1 MYGTMFRMKVKSGQ
15 VQKVQE
21 LFDEWEKDRQ
31 PKIKGVV
38 GGLLLKPDNKPGE
51 LIGAG
56 IFADK
61 DAYMA
66 NANDPEQHQW
76 YLKIR
81 ELLEAD
87 PEWEDGEFVSV
98 TFG

>member
-1 MYGTMFRMKVKSGQ
+1 
-15 VQKVQE
+15 
-21 LFDEWEKDRQ
+21 
-31 PKIKGVV
+31 
-38 GGLLLKPDNKPGE
+38 
-51 LIGAG
+51 
-56 IFADK
+56 
-61 DAYMA
+61 MA